1 MIREL
6 TEGRMTFL
14 QYAITCG
21 TCPDCKV
28 TTYPHTDT
36 IPGTSFGRKLM
47 ATLTS
52 CNNES
57 VSVKGMVRLIR
68 DVFGARISAGAVSN
82 CTSAKVN
89 HMKGEVLEIHSKT
102 VILKHDDTKL
112 FYSPLCPPPERPK
125 SIYDHD
131 AQIARHGTVWTSF
144 MPLPTMVKILEK
156 STMEPWYRT
165 DESRQQIGKK
175 EVQTLVYDTLNTTM
189 IHVEKDKKRPALY
202 RCSSGMVFRPATH
215 DGYTGNRKL
224 RYYRPPDSLPDK
236 ANDRLRKAA
245 VESEIHQRC
254 FVHVL
259 RNVEDV
265 AMKKGI
271 GSPEQTAHE
280 VLLDL
285 YKSAK
290 SAASIVRWLTGGNL
304 KSACQIDLVS
314 QMPHVRQYVNARIA
328 EFNIVLE
335 KIVAA
340 CNNEDIATIISNAAP
355 ELFTFIRY
363 PGMPPHNNDC
373 EKIIRRRVV
382 MPRRQK
388 GPFPNGTAA
397 SNYSAY
403 QTFAATCEKQN
414 ISVHEAVLG
423 MVDDPFWDMFSTGI
437 GPPIFKNICVTA

>member
-1 MIREL
+1 
-6 TEGRMTFL
+6 
-14 QYAITCG
+14 
-21 TCPDCKV
+21 
-28 TTYPHTDT
+28 
-36 IPGTSFGRKLM
+36 
-47 ATLTS
+47 
-52 CNNES
+52 
-57 VSVKGMVRLIR
+57 
-68 DVFGARISAGAVSN
+68 
-82 CTSAKVN
+82 
-89 HMKGEVLEIHSKT
+89 
-102 VILKHDDTKL
+102 
-112 FYSPLCPPPERPK
+112 
-125 SIYDHD
+125 
-131 AQIARHGTVWTSF
+131 
-144 MPLPTMVKILEK
+144 MVKILEK

-189 IHVEKDKKRPALY
+189 VHVEKDKKRPALY
-202 RCSSGMVFRPATH
+202 RCSSGMVFRPAIH

-224 RYYRPPDSLPDK
+224 RYYRPPDSPRDR

-314 QMPHVRQYVNARIA
+314 QMPHVRQYADARIA

-335 KIVAA
+335 KIVSA
-340 CNNEDIATIISNAAP
+340 CNNVDVATIISNAAP
-355 ELFTFIRY
+355 ELFTFIKY
-363 PGMPPHNNDC
+363 PGMPPHNNYC

-423 MVDDPFWDMFSTGI
+423 HGR
-437 GPPIFKNICVTA
+437 